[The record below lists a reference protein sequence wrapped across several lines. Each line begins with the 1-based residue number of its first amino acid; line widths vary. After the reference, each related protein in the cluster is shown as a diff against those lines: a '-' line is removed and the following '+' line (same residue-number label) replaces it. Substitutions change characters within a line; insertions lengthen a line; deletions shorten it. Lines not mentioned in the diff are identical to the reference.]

1 MYSGRV
7 ADAIGGMTAGR
18 QLHKMTRMRN
28 IMVGLILAMLL
39 PAGTAWAQKDK
50 DNEPTSWLYFSV
62 IKDDNGKPV
71 RNAAVIL
78 HPVNQKGKQERGG
91 LELKTDPEGKANL
104 DGIPYGALRVQVLA
118 HGFQTYGE
126 DFDVSQ
132 PKTEITI
139 KLKRPQ
145 GQFSVYDDQNPN
157 AQPKQEAPPADQ
169 KKPN

>member
-1 MYSGRV
+1 MNRYLAGAVVLLSG
-7 ADAIGGMTAGR
+7 
-18 QLHKMTRMRN
+18 
-28 IMVGLILAMLL
+28 LATLV
-39 PAGTAWAQKDK
+39 PAFAQKDK
-50 DNEPTSWLYFSV
+50 DNEPTSWLYFTV

-71 RNAAVIL
+71 RNAAVVL
-78 HPVNQKGKQERGG
+78 HPVNAKGKQERGG
-91 LELKTDPEGKANL
+91 MELKTSPEGKCDF

-126 DFDVSQ
+126 DFDIEK

-145 GQFSVYDDQNPN
+145 GQFSIYDDNPN
-157 AQPKQEAPPADQ
+157 GANAAPKQDAAPSEQKD